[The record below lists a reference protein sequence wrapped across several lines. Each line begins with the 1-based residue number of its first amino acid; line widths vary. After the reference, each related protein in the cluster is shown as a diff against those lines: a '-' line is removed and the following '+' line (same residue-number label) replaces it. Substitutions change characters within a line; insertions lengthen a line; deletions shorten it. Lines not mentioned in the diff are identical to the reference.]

1 MLQKSETCILL
12 GNTAN
17 GLMEQFHEI
26 VVNSYR
32 YLIEVF
38 NRILSVLFCLPLLS
52 SFDAVLTEFDEFGE
66 SDPSILEY

>member
-1 MLQKSETCILL
+1 
-12 GNTAN
+12 
-17 GLMEQFHEI
+17 MEQFHEI